1 MSTILQ
7 IEHLSTHFE
16 TARGTVRAVDG
27 VDLRLNEGDTLGIAG
42 ESGCGKTVLSLSI
55 MRLIPRPPGRIVA
68 GRVLFE
74 GADLLTLND
83 EEMRAI
89 RGKRISMIFQ
99 EPMTSLNPVFR
110 IGDQIAEALRLHEGL
125 SAAAALERAVE
136 MLRLVGIPAPE
147 TRVRDYPH
155 QMSGGMRQ
163 RVMIAMALSCRPR
176 LMLAD
181 EPTTALDVTIQAQI
195 LDLIQD
201 LKREVGTSV
210 ILITHD
216 LGVIAEAAQHVAI
229 MYAGWVVEQGPVA
242 EVFASP
248 LHPYTVGLMNSIPR
262 IGRGRA
268 GREALSVIPG
278 TIPDLLEL
286 PSGCK
291 FRDRC
296 PRVMPVCA
304 EKVPQLLE
312 KNPGHSVR
320 CWLWHGP

>member
-1 MSTILQ
+1 MSNILR
-7 IEHLSTHFE
+7 IENLSTHFE
-16 TARGTVRAVDG
+16 TARGTVKAVDG
-27 VDLRLNEGDTLGIAG
+27 VDLHLNEGDTLGIAG
-42 ESGCGKTVLSLSI
+42 ESGCGKTVLALSV
-55 MRLIPRPPGRIVA
+55 MRLIPRPPGRIVS
-68 GRVLFE
+68 GRILFE
-74 GADLLTLND
+74 GQDLLGLPE
-83 EEMRAI
+83 EEMRRV

-110 IGDQIAEALRLHEGL
+110 IGDQVAETLRLHEGL
-125 SAAAALERAVE
+125 SAADAHERAVE
-136 MLRLVGIPAPE
+136 MLRMVGIPAPE
-147 TRVRDYPH
+147 ARARDYPH

-195 LDLIQD
+195 LELIQD

-216 LGVIAEAAQHVAI
+216 LGVIAEAAQYAAV
-229 MYAGWVVEQGPVA
+229 MYAGWVVEQGPVGSIFSA
-242 EVFASP
+242 P

-262 IGRGRA
+262 IGKHQARDGY
-268 GREALSVIPG
+268 LNVIPG

-296 PRVMPVCA
+296 PHAMPVCA
-304 EKVPQLLE
+304 EKKPELLE
-312 KNPGHSVR
+312 KAPGHTVR
-320 CWLWHGP
+320 CWLHA

>member
-1 MSTILQ
+1 MSNILR
-7 IEHLSTHFE
+7 IENLSTHFE
-16 TARGTVRAVDG
+16 TARGTVKAVDG
-27 VDLRLNEGDTLGIAG
+27 VDLHLNEGDTLGIAG
-42 ESGCGKTVLSLSI
+42 ESGCGKTVLALSV
-55 MRLIPRPPGRIVA
+55 MRLIPRPPGRIVS
-68 GRVLFE
+68 GRILFE
-74 GADLLTLND
+74 GQDLLGLPE
-83 EEMRAI
+83 EEMRRV

-110 IGDQIAEALRLHEGL
+110 IGDQVAETLRLHEGL
-125 SAAAALERAVE
+125 SAADAHDRAVE
-136 MLRLVGIPAPE
+136 MLRMVGIPAPE
-147 TRVRDYPH
+147 ARARDYPH

-195 LDLIQD
+195 LELIQD

-216 LGVIAEAAQHVAI
+216 LGVIAEAAQYAAV
-229 MYAGWVVEQGPVA
+229 MYAGWVVEQGPVGSIFSA
-242 EVFASP
+242 P

-262 IGRGRA
+262 IGKHQARDGY
-268 GREALSVIPG
+268 LNVIPG

-296 PRVMPVCA
+296 PHAMPVCA
-304 EKVPQLLE
+304 EKKPELLE
-312 KNPGHSVR
+312 KAPGHTVR
-320 CWLWHGP
+320 CWLHA

>member
-1 MSTILQ
+1 MQPILQ
-7 IEHLSTHFE
+7 IENLSTHFE
-16 TARGTVRAVDG
+16 TARGSVKAVDG
-27 VDLRLNEGDTLGIAG
+27 VDLRLNEGDTLGIVG
-42 ESGCGKTVLSLSI
+42 ESGCGKTVLALSVI
-55 MRLIPRPPGRIVA
+55 RLVPRPPGRIVS

-74 GADLLTLND
+74 GEDLLALS
-83 EEMRAI
+83 EEQMRRI
-89 RGKRISMIFQ
+89 RGRRISMIFQ

-110 IGDQIAEALRLHEGL
+110 IGDQVAETLRLHEGL
-125 SAAAALERAVE
+125 SARDAHDRAVE

-147 TRVRDYPH
+147 QRARDYPH

-195 LDLIQD
+195 LELIRD

-216 LGVIAEAAQHVAI
+216 LGVIAEAAQHAAV
-229 MYAGWVVEQGPVA
+229 MYAGWVVEQGPVGSI
-242 EVFASP
+242 FSSP
-248 LHPYTVGLMNSIPR
+248 LHPYTVGLMQSIPR
-262 IGRGRA
+262 IGTGHA
-268 GREALSVIPG
+268 GDGYLNVIPG

-296 PRVMPVCA
+296 SRAMPVCA
-304 EKVPQLLE
+304 EKRPELIE
-312 KNPGHSVR
+312 RTPGHSVR
-320 CWLWHGP
+320 CWLHV